1 MYLFQVGAALTSPT
15 ECSFMSF
22 IHLLREYTPLE
33 TLMCYP
39 GRQRYKG
46 ERNKVLSEKS
56 STGDQKMLTVMAHLM
71 CRVI

>member
-1 MYLFQVGAALTSPT
+1 MYLFQVGASLTSLT

-22 IHLLREYTPLE
+22 IHLLREYTPLG
-33 TLMCYP
+33 TLICYP

-56 STGDQKMLTVMAHLM
+56 NTGDQKMLTVMAHLM
-71 CRVI
+71 HRVV